1 MQNLESLVAQAV
13 EAVNAAGDLAALEAL
28 KVEYFGKKG
37 HFTALMQGLRDVPAE
52 ERPAVGQKSMNAKQI
67 AQNALN
73 AKKEALES
81 AELNAKLANERIDV
95 SYQVVNRIRW
105 IASSFYYD

>member
-13 EAVNAAGDLAALEAL
+13 EAVSTASDVAALEAL

-37 HFTALMQGLRDVPAE
+37 HFTSLMQGLRDVPAE
-52 ERPAVGQKSMNAKQI
+52 ERPAVGQKINDAKQI

-73 AKKEALES
+73 AKKEALET
-81 AELNAKLANERIDV
+81 AELNAKLVSESIDV
-95 SYQVVNRIRW
+95 SLPGSKILMR
-105 IASSFYYD
+105 